1 MGVPLAKIGFVT
13 VSPEAPPQAAQVP
26 QASAAQRPLVITGGI
41 AALAAAASGLAVLTT
56 LTAVGWI
63 TAPHV
68 GIGTG
73 LGGVL
78 RTAGLLWLVGHHVG
92 FYVHGAGRIGMLP
105 LGLVLIPG
113 ALLNMAGRW
122 IVRTGGVTRLR
133 HVGYAALSL
142 ALPYALLAGA
152 VALASRTSLAS
163 PSLWQAV
170 VAAFLL
176 AVVAG
181 GLGAARALARWGKLA
196 ALMPARP
203 LSIVLGMLAT
213 VAILTCAGAAVAA
226 GSMAAHLPAVRTA
239 TDALNPGMG
248 GAALLLIAELAYI
261 PNAIV
266 WAVAYLLGPGFAFG
280 AGTVVAPTGSA
291 LGPVPLFP
299 MLAGLPGG
307 ATPGHPG
314 WLAFTLLAVPYLAG
328 IFGGIVTVRI
338 APTPMLEAAPLWG
351 FTAGTGT
358 GLLAGAAATFAGGPL
373 GDGRLA
379 AVGPS
384 GLQVGLVAVLEIGVT
399 AAVAAGAANWLIV
412 HRAARPAGAE
422 GERRAVPPSIGGVPG
437 EVVPPGEVRIIDES
451 DDANGHRIYL
461 DPWAE
466 DPR

>member
-1 MGVPLAKIGFVT
+1 MTAT
-13 VSPEAPPQAAQVP
+13 PETLDAQR
-26 QASAAQRPLVITGGI
+26 AGSAAGPSRRPLVITGGI

-105 LGLVLIPG
+105 LGLLLIPG
-113 ALLNMAGRW
+113 ALLNLAGRW

-133 HVGYAALSL
+133 HIGYATL
-142 ALPYALLAGA
+142 ALAFPYALLAGA
-152 VALASRTSLAS
+152 LALASRTPLAS

-176 AVVAG
+176 ASVAG
-181 GLGAARALARWGKLA
+181 GLGAARALARWERLA

-203 LSIVLGMLAT
+203 LSIVMGTLAT
-213 VAILTCAGAAVAA
+213 GAVLITAGAALAA
-226 GSMAAHLPAVRTA
+226 GSLAAHLPQVKIA

-248 GAALLLIAELAYI
+248 GAALLLVAELVYV

-307 ATPGHPG
+307 SSPGHPG
-314 WLAFTLLAVPYLAG
+314 WLALTMLAVPYLAG
-328 IFGGIVTVRI
+328 ILGGIVTVRI

-351 FTAGTGT
+351 FAAGAGT

-384 GLQVGLVAVLEIGVT
+384 GLQVGLVAILEIGVT
-399 AAVAAGAANWLIV
+399 AALAAGAANWLIL
-412 HRAARPAGAE
+412 HRAARHHTAHAPDLEPGTTQIPDSPPAPDI
-422 GERRAVPPSIGGVPG
+422 RPG
-437 EVVPPGEVRIIDES
+437 IVDES
-451 DDANGHRIYL
+451 DDADGHRIYL
-461 DPWAE
+461 NPWAE
-466 DPR
+466 